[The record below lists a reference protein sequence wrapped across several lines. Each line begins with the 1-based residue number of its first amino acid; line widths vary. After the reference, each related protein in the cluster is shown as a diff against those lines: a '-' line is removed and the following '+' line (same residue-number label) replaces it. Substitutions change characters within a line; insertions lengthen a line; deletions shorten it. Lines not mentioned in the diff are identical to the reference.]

1 MGWILTSSRC
11 ECKASWWR
19 RGSVLWCDWWWLHGR
34 SLLWFLRL
42 WFLKMWTIYLL
53 YQECTIFEWKQCS
66 RQQISLKETGD
77 FLLLPNRA
85 TELKLQTDVVMN
97 TSSRR
102 QVVPS
107 TGEAHAHRQCSVR
120 RRSLGWQVRFQV
132 LAGPGRP
139 KVWDVNPIWGKC

>member
-11 ECKASWWR
+11 GCKASWWR
-19 RGSVLWCDWWWLHGR
+19 CGSVLWCDWRWLHGR

-53 YQECTIFEWKQCS
+53 YQECTIFGWKQCS
-66 RQQISLKETGD
+66 RQQISLKETED

-85 TELKLQTDVVMN
+85 SELKLQE
-97 TSSRR
+97 R

-107 TGEAHAHRQCSVR
+107 TGKANAHRQCSVR
-120 RRSLGWQVRFQV
+120 RRSLDWQVRFQV
-132 LAGPGRP
+132 LVGPGWARKA
-139 KVWDVNPIWGKC
+139 KVWDVYPIWVKC